1 MIKYVTGG
9 VSQNIKGTWKVR
21 FSTLDVEG
29 TLVRQV
35 KAGNEN
41 NFYVEL
47 PQPMTRDELP
57 VYLLTLS
64 EFNTNADFKA
74 VLETFVA
81 KKAPKPVKVKA
92 KATKATKA
100 APVKAPAK
108 VKMPSKPQS
117 VQVDARTAELAAA

>member
-1 MIKYVTGG
+1 MTKYVTGG
-9 VSQNIKGTWKVR
+9 VSQNSKGTWKVR

-29 TLVRQV
+29 TMVRQV

-47 PQPMTRDELP
+47 PKPMTRDELP
-57 VYLLTLS
+57 AYLLTLK
-64 EFNTNADFKA
+64 EFNTNPEFKA
-74 VLETFVA
+74 VIEATMA
-81 KKAPKPVKVKA
+81 KKAPKPAKVKA
-92 KATKATKA
+92 VKA
-100 APVKAPAK
+100 AKAATPAK

>member
-9 VSQNIKGTWKVR
+9 VSQNSKGTWKVR

-47 PQPMTRDELP
+47 PNPMTRDELP
-57 VYLLTLS
+57 AYLLTLK
-64 EFNTNADFKA
+64 EFNTNADYKA
-74 VLETFVA
+74 VLEATIV
-81 KKAPKPVKVKA
+81 KKAPKPAKV
-92 KATKATKA
+92 KATKA

>member
-9 VSQNIKGTWKVR
+9 VSQNSKGTWKVR

-47 PQPMTRDELP
+47 PKAMTRDELP
-57 VYLLTLS
+57 AYLLTLK

-74 VLETFVA
+74 VIEATMA
-81 KKAPKPVKVKA
+81 KKMPKPAKV
-92 KATKATKA
+92 KATKA

-108 VKMPSKPQS
+108 VKIPSKPQS

>member
-1 MIKYVTGG
+1 MTKYVTGG
-9 VSQNIKGTWKVR
+9 VSQNSKGTWKVR

-57 VYLLTLS
+57 AYLLTLK
-64 EFNTNADFKA
+64 EFNTNPEFKA
-74 VLETFVA
+74 VIEATLG
-81 KKAPKPVKVKA
+81 KKLPKVKITKAKPAA
-92 KATKATKA
+92 KA
-100 APVKAPAK
+100 AK
-108 VKMPSKPQS
+108 VKIPSKPAATE
-117 VQVDARTAELAAA
+117 VDARVAELAA

>member
-1 MIKYVTGG
+1 MTKYVTGG
-9 VSQNIKGTWKVR
+9 VSQNSKGTWKVR

-29 TLVRQV
+29 TMVRQV

-57 VYLLTLS
+57 AYLLTLK
-64 EFNTNADFKA
+64 EFNTNPEFKA
-74 VLETFVA
+74 VIEATMA
-81 KKAPKPVKVKA
+81 KKAPKPAKV
-92 KATKATKA
+92 KATKA
-100 APVKAPAK
+100 AKAAPAK
-108 VKMPSKPQS
+108 VKIPSKPQS

>member
-1 MIKYVTGG
+1 MTNYVTGG
-9 VSQNIKGTWKVR
+9 VSQNSKGTWKVR

-47 PQPMTRDELP
+47 PKPMTRDELP
-57 VYLLTLS
+57 AYLLTLK

-74 VLETFVA
+74 VIEATLT

-92 KATKATKA
+92 
-100 APVKAPAK
+100 APVKAATK
-108 VKMPSKPQS
+108 VKIPSKPQS

>member
-1 MIKYVTGG
+1 MTKYVTGG
-9 VSQNIKGTWKVR
+9 VSQNSKGTWKVR

-29 TLVRQV
+29 TMVRQV

-47 PQPMTRDELP
+47 PKPMTRDELP
-57 VYLLTLS
+57 AYLLTLK
-64 EFNTNADFKA
+64 EFNTNAEFKA
-74 VLETFVA
+74 VLEATVA
-81 KKAPKPVKVKA
+81 KKAPKPAKA
-92 KATKATKA
+92 KAAKVAKA
-100 APVKAPAK
+100 APAK

>member
-1 MIKYVTGG
+1 MTKYVTGG
-9 VSQNIKGTWKVR
+9 VSQNSKGTWKVR
-21 FSTLDVEG
+21 FSTLDVES

-47 PQPMTRDELP
+47 PRPMTRDELP
-57 VYLLTLS
+57 AYLLTLK

-74 VLETFVA
+74 VIEATMA
-81 KKAPKPVKVKA
+81 KKAPKPAKVK
-92 KATKATKA
+92 KATATKA
-100 APVKAPAK
+100 ATPAK

>member
-1 MIKYVTGG
+1 MTKYVTGG

-41 NFYVEL
+41 NLYVEL

-57 VYLLTLS
+57 AYLLTLK

-74 VLETFVA
+74 VLETFIA
-81 KKAPKPVKVKA
+81 KKAPKPAKVKVKA
-92 KATKATKA
+92 KA

>member
-1 MIKYVTGG
+1 MTKYVTGG
-9 VSQNIKGTWKVR
+9 VSQNSKGTWKVR

-29 TLVRQV
+29 TMVRQV

-47 PQPMTRDELP
+47 PRPMTRDELP
-57 VYLLTLS
+57 AYLLTLK
-64 EFNTNADFKA
+64 EFNTNPEFKA
-74 VLETFVA
+74 VIEATMA
-81 KKAPKPVKVKA
+81 KKAPKPAKV

-100 APVKAPAK
+100 ATPAK

>member
-1 MIKYVTGG
+1 MTKYVTGG
-9 VSQNIKGTWKVR
+9 VSQNSKGTWKVR

-29 TLVRQV
+29 TMVRQV

-47 PQPMTRDELP
+47 PKPMTRDELP
-57 VYLLTLS
+57 AYLLTLK
-64 EFNTNADFKA
+64 EFNTNAEFKA
-74 VLETFVA
+74 VIEATMA
-81 KKAPKPVKVKA
+81 KKAPKPAKA
-92 KATKATKA
+92 KKVTATKA
-100 APVKAPAK
+100 ATPAK

>member
-1 MIKYVTGG
+1 MTKYVTGG
-9 VSQNIKGTWKVR
+9 VSQNSKGTWKVR

-29 TLVRQV
+29 TMVRQV

-57 VYLLTLS
+57 AYLLTLK
-64 EFNTNADFKA
+64 EFNTNPEFKA
-74 VLETFVA
+74 VIEATMA
-81 KKAPKPVKVKA
+81 KKAPKPAKVKA
-92 KATKATKA
+92 VKA
-100 APVKAPAK
+100 AKAAPAK
-108 VKMPSKPQS
+108 VKIPSKPQS

>member
-1 MIKYVTGG
+1 MTKYVTGG
-9 VSQNIKGTWKVR
+9 VSQNSKGTWKVR

-47 PQPMTRDELP
+47 PKPMTRDELP
-57 VYLLTLS
+57 AYLLTLT
-64 EFNTNADFKA
+64 EFNTNAAYKA
-74 VLETFVA
+74 VIEATMA
-81 KKAPKPVKVKA
+81 KKMPK
-92 KATKATKA
+92 
-100 APVKAPAK
+100 PAK
-108 VKMPSKPQS
+108 VKKVKAAQAVGAKVKIPSKPQS